1 MAQSNEKYLS
11 KYKAQVSS
19 LENKVEEQNVKIEK
33 TDALSIRI
41 ESLMAEQL
49 AWEREKDALT
59 VERDEMK
66 RYASELVEKVKNEVV
81 GKENLIDKRMINT
94 FLV

>member
-41 ESLMAEQL
+41 ESLMAEQ
-49 AWEREKDALT
+49 
-59 VERDEMK
+59 
-66 RYASELVEKVKNEVV
+66 
-81 GKENLIDKRMINT
+81 
-94 FLV
+94 